1 MNSETIRNALN
12 TYIPDW
18 ISSIQSTI
26 QKTKSPTEK
35 YEYFVND
42 FVVKNLSPRW
52 LGESMYYDMSV
63 PPEDLSGAS
72 VRELKN
78 KWMTWEWNVTEI
90 LLDELEK
97 KPEVTASILIGKKP
111 IVDVMVMRTFPIEID
126 GREEY
131 LDTVTITIWWKDVD
145 GVPFEIP
152 VDRVRV
158 EYDEVSTDNIIVN
171 ITQLFPS
178 GLARIVQNEEEEA
191 GVLTRLLNRKLSNE
205 EFIFGTSTH
214 TAYLNDIGVTLQLFG
229 RAVP

>member
-1 MNSETIRNALN
+1 
-12 TYIPDW
+12 
-18 ISSIQSTI
+18 
-26 QKTKSPTEK
+26 
-35 YEYFVND
+35 
-42 FVVKNLSPRW
+42 
-52 LGESMYYDMSV
+52 MYYDMSV